1 MHPIKD
7 WRSGWGACWS
17 KEILLLTFD
26 IKLSRLILNCMEWT
40 PGQTRLFQKRLWLM
54 ENVAMNRT
62 WRCCYPGLDTDWQCP
77 LLRYF
82 FSITEISKIKFTN
95 CRHLE
100 ESFGTYPTWNWGWA
114 SIFLN
119 YMELKW
125 EVNCLFF
132 WSTLRKKFS
141 RKNLKAVQYK
151 CVATY
156 PSW

>member
-7 WRSGWGACWS
+7 WRSGWGACRS
-17 KEILLLTFD
+17 KENLLTLD
-26 IKLSRLILNCMEWT
+26 TKLFRLILNCMEWT
-40 PGQTRLFQKRLWLM
+40 PEQTRLFQKRLWLM

-62 WRCCYPGLDTDWQCP
+62 WRCCYPGPDTDWQCP

-82 FSITEISKIKFTN
+82 FSITEIREIKFTN

-125 EVNCLFF
+125 EVKRLFIF
-132 WSTLRKKFS
+132 LEHLEKEIFQKK
-141 RKNLKAVQYK
+141 
-151 CVATY
+151 
-156 PSW
+156 P